1 MTLQQSGCDTVW
13 CLPMLPTTPNDAKE
27 SAQEPKS
34 EVRSEAKAETIPY
47 REDDKLGPLGA
58 KVSALHDPVELR
70 NALLQAFHDAVQT
83 AKDAVAAV
91 DRSPTDA
98 VHDARK
104 GLRRARAVLELV
116 SSALPKSE
124 RKAVTKA
131 IQEARRALST
141 LRDHAV
147 APETLGQ
154 LPLGDEDR
162 STAKRVLDNAA
173 EALPAAQEIKQ
184 LLAESAA
191 RAAAQGEA
199 LEAALPAEIDLDT
212 VLDGIRGIYAEARR
226 ERRAGKRSKDSFHS
240 WRRRSKELG
249 YQLDFLCSHA
259 GPRVHAI
266 HSEIEGLSDTLGPA
280 VDLIMVRDFLGT
292 HNQGIS
298 ADELEHLESAVD
310 AQLGDLMKQTRKTGR
325 DTFSQ
330 KPKKFAK
337 RIEKSIKRD
346 LAPAD
351 DHDNGANGDSSAS

>member
-1 MTLQQSGCDTVW
+1 MTFGNPDATRYGAP
-13 CLPMLPTTPNDAKE
+13 PMVTTTTGDAKE
-27 SAQEPKS
+27 PASTEPK
-34 EVRSEAKAETIPY
+34 AEKVEKVETAPY

-58 KVSALHDPVELR
+58 RVSALHDPVELR
-70 NALLQAFHDAVQT
+70 GALLQAFHEAVQT

-91 DRSPTDA
+91 DRSSTDA
-98 VHDARK
+98 VHAARK

-116 SSALPKSE
+116 AGALPKSE
-124 RKAVTKA
+124 RKAVGKA
-131 IQEARRALST
+131 IQEARRALSMV
-141 LRDHAV
+141 RDHAV

-162 STAKRVLDNAA
+162 ATAKRVLDNAA

-199 LEAALPAEIDLDT
+199 LEAALPAEIELDT
-212 VLDGIRGIYAEARR
+212 VLDGIQNVYAEARR
-226 ERRAGKRSKDSFHS
+226 ERRDGKRSKQSFHS

-266 HSEIEGLSDTLGPA
+266 HSEIESLSDMLGPA
-280 VDLIMVRDFLGT
+280 VDLIMVREFLGT

-298 ADELEHLESAVD
+298 GDELEHLETAVD
-310 AQLGDLMKQTRKTGR
+310 AQLEDLMKHTRKAGR

-337 RIEKSIKRD
+337 RIAKAIKRD
-346 LAPAD
+346 LTPAD
-351 DHDNGANGDSSAS
+351 DHDGGANGDASAS

>member
-1 MTLQQSGCDTVW
+1 MASTPTAEEKTKLETV
-13 CLPMLPTTPNDAKE
+13 
-27 SAQEPKS
+27 
-34 EVRSEAKAETIPY
+34 PY

-58 KVSALHDPVELR
+58 KVSALHDPKELR
-70 NALLQAFHDAVQT
+70 SALLQAFHEAVQS

-98 VHDARK
+98 VHSARK

-116 SSALPKSE
+116 AGALPKGE

-131 IQEARRALST
+131 LQEARRALST
-141 LRDHAV
+141 VRDHAV

-162 STAKRVLDNAA
+162 ATAKRVLDNAA
-173 EALPAAQEIKQ
+173 EALPATQEIKQ

-199 LEAALPAEIDLDT
+199 LEAALPAEIELDT
-212 VLDGIRGIYAEARR
+212 VLDGIRGVYAEARR
-226 ERRAGKRSKDSFHS
+226 ARRGGKRSKQWFHS

-249 YQLDFLCSHA
+249 YQLDFLCAHA
-259 GPRVHAI
+259 GPRIHAI

-280 VDLIMVRDFLGT
+280 VDLVMVRDFLET

-298 ADELEHLESAVD
+298 GDELEHLQSAVD
-310 AQLGDLMKQTRKTGR
+310 AQLGDLMKQTRKAGR

-337 RIEKSIKRD
+337 RIAKAIKRD
-346 LAPAD
+346 LTPPDEHHD
-351 DHDNGANGDSSAS
+351 DGANGDSTAS